1 MAMKALPTCACLA
14 IRGVKM
20 MFMWRI
26 WRRLMMVM
34 IVPLDH
40 SALLGQMMMMMI
52 VLIMIVM
59 TMIVMTMRTL
69 PTCALFGKKRCE
81 DGVYVEN
88 LEMLMMIHSALLDRM
103 MTMMMMILIMIV
115 MTLTAYPVLCLAR
128 RGVKM
133 VITAVAVIPQRKTR
147 FPPYLH
153 F

>member
-1 MAMKALPTCACLA
+1 MCEISNKSFVNLIFENSGCLQT
-14 IRGVKM
+14 RCG
-20 MFMWRI
+20 
-26 WRRLMMVM
+26 
-34 IVPLDH
+34 
-40 SALLGQMMMMMI
+40 LGI
-52 VLIMIVM
+52 
-59 TMIVMTMRTL
+59 
-69 PTCALFGKKRCE
+69 
-81 DGVYVEN
+81 DYVEN